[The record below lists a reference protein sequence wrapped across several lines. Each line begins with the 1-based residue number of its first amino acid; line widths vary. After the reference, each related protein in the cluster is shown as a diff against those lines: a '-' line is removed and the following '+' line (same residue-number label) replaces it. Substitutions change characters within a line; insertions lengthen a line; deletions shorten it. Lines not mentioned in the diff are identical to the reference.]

1 MRDDDT
7 AKLID
12 DLETLLSALAMH
24 PMFTRQSFKILRWN
38 LRNMETNGL
47 SQELLDLK
55 VHFAVMPDDELFA
68 VWCAL
73 HNPFRFEGRAL
84 N

>member
-1 MRDDDT
+1 MHNCNNET
-7 AKLID
+7 LIN
-12 DLETLLSALAMH
+12 DLETLLIALEMH

>member
-24 PMFTRQSFKILRWN
+24 PMFTRQPFKILRWN
-38 LRNMETNGL
+38 LRNLKTDGL
-47 SQELLDLK
+47 SQEILCHLK
-55 VHFAVMPDDELFA
+55 KRFGAMTDDKLFA
-68 VWCAL
+68 A
-73 HNPFRFEGRAL
+73 
-84 N
+84 